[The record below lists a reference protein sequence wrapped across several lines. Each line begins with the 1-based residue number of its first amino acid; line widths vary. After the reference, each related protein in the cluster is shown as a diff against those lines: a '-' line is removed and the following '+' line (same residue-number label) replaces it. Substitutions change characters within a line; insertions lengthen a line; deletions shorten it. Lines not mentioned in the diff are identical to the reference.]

1 MRHLPSVIKSSYL
14 PHWIFEGQRPSSY
27 STINC
32 VNSLYLI
39 INKINGYTEESSGSN
54 YLVLV
59 PIGESKY
66 TIKSMRN
73 CGTK

>member
-14 PHWIFEGQRPSSY
+14 PHWIFEGRRPYSY

>member
-1 MRHLPSVIKSSYL
+1 MRHLPSDIKSSYL
-14 PHWIFEGQRPSSY
+14 PHWIFEGQRPYSY

-39 INKINGYTEESSGSN
+39 NNKINGYTEESSGSN